1 MKENDI
7 VINVANKQEYR
18 VVEVKKKTVIVER
31 DHTIHV
37 MAKSDLIEK
46 EK

>member
-46 EK
+46 EN